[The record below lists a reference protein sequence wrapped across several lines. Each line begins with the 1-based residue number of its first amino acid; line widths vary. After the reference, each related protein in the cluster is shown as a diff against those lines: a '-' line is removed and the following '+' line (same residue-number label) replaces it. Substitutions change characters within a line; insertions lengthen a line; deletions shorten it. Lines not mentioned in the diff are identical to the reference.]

1 MQRLNYIK
9 YYLLVTLIVLCT
21 FSLSS
26 QDFIVVVDAGH
37 GGKDFGT
44 NHYGVV
50 EKKVNLAVAK
60 LLKDKIVN
68 ESSGISVVLTRDK
81 DVFVELRDRA
91 KISNDIDADL
101 FLSIH
106 CDAIGAK
113 KLRATTYGS
122 TTQVMNIK
130 QMKNLN
136 FLSEED
142 RLERLDAMEKSIKM
156 SDYVLEELETVAH
169 RKILGTKQNPRDLA
183 VIRETKAPSLIVE
196 LDYITYR
203 ESGKYLNSEK
213 GQEELATALF
223 NAVVRYRDYLVQL
236 EGMEKTED
244 ESIYISQVTKQ
255 KPDKDEKA
263 QTVDENTTSFYIQF
277 LCSGSQLNENSK
289 SLKKIKGYDY
299 TYYIDGGQYKYIQG
313 SYPTLNEAENKLK
326 EIKQIFPDAFIIK
339 MRNGKR
345 IK

>member
-1 MQRLNYIK
+1 MHQLYYIR
-9 YYLLVTLIVLCT
+9 YYFVAALIC
-21 FSLSS
+21 LSAFCLS
-26 QDFIVVVDAGH
+26 ARDFVVVVDAGH

-60 LLKDKIVN
+60 LLRDKIEK
-68 ESSGISVVLTRDK
+68 ESTGIRVILTRDK
-81 DVFVELRDRA
+81 DVFVELKDRA

-113 KLRATTYGS
+113 RLRATTYGS

-130 QMKNLN
+130 QMMNLN
-136 FLSEED
+136 SLSEEE
-142 RLERLDAMEKSIKM
+142 RIERLDAMERSIKM

-213 GQEELATALF
+213 GQKELATALF
-223 NAVVRYRDYLVQL
+223 NAVVRYRDYVIRLDGIQ
-236 EGMEKTED
+236 EYEED
-244 ESIYISQVTKQ
+244 NSDAALSQHI
-255 KPDKDEKA
+255 E
-263 QTVDENTTSFYIQF
+263 QTVEQTQTLDENTTLYYIQF
-277 LCSGSQLNENSK
+277 LCSGSKLNEKSK
-289 SLKKIKGYDY
+289 SLNKIKGYTY
-299 TYYIDGGQYKYIQG
+299 TYYYDSGQYKYIQG
-313 SYPTLNEAENKLK
+313 SYSTLTEAENKLK
-326 EIKQIFPDAFIIK
+326 EIKKLFPDAFIIT